1 MTNDEKLEW
10 LTCANSPAY
19 FIHNYVWIYDATFSM
34 WIPFHLWPGQ
44 VSTLKDIQENRLVV
58 ILKARQ
64 LGLTWLCLG
73 FVLWLMIF
81 HPAVSAL
88 IFSRRDDEAVYL
100 LGNERLRGMY
110 GRLPDWMKARGIAVD
125 NDHEF
130 GLSNGSIARAFPTTA
145 GDGYTATIVVV
156 DEADLIPDLAR
167 VMNAVKPTIDG
178 GGRMILLSRSE
189 NSKPESMFK
198 QIYRGAKAGITPQGT
213 GASGW
218 KAVFLGWFVRPA
230 RDSAWYAAQKADIL
244 SRTGSLDDL
253 YQQYPATDTEALSPR
268 TMDKRIAPE
277 WLRQCYKEQ
286 NPVSPIVE
294 KDKPAPP
301 AITGLVFFTEPK
313 PGRQYVIGVDPAEGN
328 PTSDDSAITVVDK
341 ETGEEAAALAGKF
354 QPATTAAHADEIGRY
369 FNHAD
374 LMVERNN
381 HGHAVLL
388 WLRDH
393 SNLRRLP
400 GLDGKDGWLDNSK
413 GKALL
418 YSTCADAFREKTT
431 TLHSF
436 ETFVQLSSIDG
447 STLLAPE
454 GQHDDR
460 ADSFALALQ
469 GCGVKTK
476 VEVSENPFF

>member
-1 MTNDEKLEW
+1 MDNKLEW
-10 LTCANSPAY
+10 LTCAESPAY
-19 FIHNYVWIYDATFSM
+19 FIHNFVWIYGATEGE
-34 WIPFHLWPGQ
+34 WIPFRLWPGQ
-44 VSTLKDIQENRLVV
+44 VTTLKDIQENQLVV

-73 FVLWLMIF
+73 FILWMMIF
-81 HPAVSAL
+81 RPAISAL

-100 LGNERLRGMY
+100 LGTERLRGMY
-110 GRLPDWMKARGIAVD
+110 HRLPDYLKARAVISD

-130 GLSNGSIARAFPTTA
+130 SLSNGSIARAFPTTA
-145 GDGYTATIVVV
+145 GDSYTASIVVV
-156 DEADLIPDLAR
+156 DEADLVPDLGK

-178 GGRMILLSRSE
+178 GGKMILLSRAD

-198 QIYRGAKAGITPQGT
+198 QIYRGGKSNTN
-213 GASGW
+213 GW
-218 KAVFLGWFVRPA
+218 KSVFLGWFVRPS
-230 RDSAWYAAQKADIL
+230 RDAVWYEAQKADIF
-244 SRTGSLDDL
+244 SRTASLDDL

-277 WLRQCYKEQ
+277 WLRQCYKEAAAIT
-286 NPVSPIVE
+286 PKVE

-301 AITGLVFFTEPK
+301 AIPGLSIYTEPL
-313 PGRQYVIGVDPAEGN
+313 PDHQYLIGVDPAEGN
-328 PTSDDSAITVVDK
+328 PTSDDSALTVLDK
-341 ETGEEAAALAGKF
+341 VTGEEVASLAGKF
-354 QPATTAAHADEIGRY
+354 QPATIGAHADEVGRY
-369 FNHAD
+369 FNRAD
-374 LMVERNN
+374 IMVERNN

-393 SNLRRLP
+393 SQLRRLS

-418 YSTCADAFREKTT
+418 YSTCADAFREKAT
-431 TLHSF
+431 TLHTF

-447 STLLAPE
+447 STLLAPD

-460 ADSFALALQ
+460 ADSYALALVGRSQ
-469 GCGVKTK
+469 T
-476 VEVSENPFF
+476 VEVTITANPFF

>member
-10 LTCANSPAY
+10 LTCAESPAY
-19 FIHNYVWIYDATFSM
+19 FIHNYVWIYDATLSC

-44 VSTLKDIQENRLVV
+44 VTTLKDIEENLLVV

-81 HPAVSAL
+81 HPAISAL

-100 LGNERLRGMY
+100 LGTERLRGMY
-110 GRLPDWMKARGIAVD
+110 FRLPDWMQARAILDD

-130 GLSNGSIARAFPTTA
+130 SLSNGSIARAFPTTA
-145 GDGYTATIVVV
+145 GDSYTASIVIV
-156 DEADLIPDLAR
+156 DEADLVPDLAK

-178 GGRMILLSRSE
+178 GGRMILLSRAD

-198 QIYRGAKAGITPQGT
+198 QLYKGAK
-213 GASGW
+213 SKVNGW
-218 KAVFLGWFVRPA
+218 KAVFLGWFVRPS
-230 RDSAWYAAQKADIL
+230 RDAAWYEAQKADIL
-244 SRTGSLDDL
+244 SRTCSLDDL
-253 YQQYPATDTEALSPR
+253 FQQYPASDTEALSPR

-277 WLRQCYKEQ
+277 WLRQCYREQKSITPVTKE
-286 NPVSPIVE
+286 NGPKV
-294 KDKPAPP
+294 P
-301 AITGLVFFTEPK
+301 AIPGLSIFTEPLAGK
-313 PGRQYVIGVDPAEGN
+313 RYVVGVDPAEGN
-328 PTSDDSAITVVDK
+328 PTSDDSALTVLDK
-341 ETGEEAAALAGKF
+341 DTGEEVASLAGKY
-354 QPATTAAHADEIGRY
+354 QPATIGSHADLVGEY

-388 WLRDH
+388 WLKDH
-393 SNLRRLP
+393 SKLRRLP
-400 GLDGKDGWLDNSK
+400 GYDGKDGWLDNSK

-418 YSTCADAFREKTT
+418 YDTCADAFREKNTI
-431 TLHSF
+431 LHSF

-447 STLLAPE
+447 STLLAPD
-454 GQHDDR
+454 GQSDDR
-460 ADSFALALQ
+460 ADSYALALC

-476 VEVSENPFF
+476 VQISENPFY

>member
-1 MTNDEKLEW
+1 MVVSVNEKLEW
-10 LTCANSPAY
+10 LTCADSPTY
-19 FIHNYVWIYDATFSM
+19 FIHNFIWIYDATLGE
-34 WIPFHLWPGQ
+34 WIPFKLWPGQ
-44 VSTLKDIQENRLVV
+44 VSTLKTIELERLVIV
-58 ILKARQ
+58 LKARQ

-73 FVLWLMIF
+73 VILWLMLF

-100 LGNERLRGMY
+100 LGKERLKGMY
-110 GRLPDWMKARGIAVD
+110 YRLPDWMQARGVTVD

-145 GDGYTATIVVV
+145 GDSYTASIVVV
-156 DEADLIPDLAR
+156 DEADLLPDLAR

-178 GGRMILLSRSE
+178 GGRMILLSRAD

-198 QIYRGAKAGITPQGT
+198 QIYRGAKAGIN
-213 GASGW
+213 GW
-218 KAVFLGWFVRPA
+218 KAVFLGWSVRPS
-230 RDSAWYAAQKADIL
+230 RDAAWYEAQKADIL

-253 YQQYPATDTEALSPR
+253 FQQYPASDTEALSPR

-277 WLRQCYKEQ
+277 WLRQCYVEAATIEVK
-286 NPVSPIVE
+286 PE
-294 KDKPAPP
+294 KDKTLPP
-301 AITGLVFFTEPK
+301 AIPGLHLYTEPL
-313 PGRQYVIGVDPAEGN
+313 PDHRYVIGVDPAEGN
-328 PTSDDSAITVVDK
+328 PTSDDSALTVLDK
-341 ETGEEAAALAGKF
+341 NTCEEVAALAGKY
-354 QPATTAAHADEIGRY
+354 QPATIASHANEVGVY
-369 FNHAD
+369 FNNAD

-393 SNLRRLP
+393 SHLRRLS

-431 TLHSF
+431 TVHSF

-454 GQHDDR
+454 GQKDDR
-460 ADSFALALQ
+460 ADSYALALC
-469 GCGVKTK
+469 GCGIKTK
-476 VEVSENPFF
+476 VTISENPFF